1 MRKTK
6 MGRHHCRFNQILSAD
21 LVFFRPVALF
31 SIFVLIGIVLA
42 GCFRLRGSRGGGE
55 TSFDPPR
62 KISPRDIALPD
73 GYRIEPVATELT
85 FPTGVTF
92 DEEGRAYVVES
103 GYSYGEVWTTPRLL
117 RIDPAG
123 ITVIASGGKNGP
135 WNGVAYHQG
144 AFYVAEG
151 GTLLGGRILKIT
163 PDGTITPLIENLP
176 SMGDHHTNGPAIGPD
191 GSIYFMVGTFTNSG
205 IVGEDNAQYGWLA
218 RYPEAHDIPC
228 RDITLSGTNYIS
240 PDPRTPDPKDTA
252 ATGAFSPFGVPTLKG
267 QVISGKVPCSGA
279 LLRISTNGGE
289 AELIA
294 WGFRN
299 PFGIAFS
306 PDGQLFVSENSY
318 DVRGSRPV
326 FGTGD
331 LLWRVEEGRWYGWPD
346 YHGFRRLNQ
355 GEHFTPPGE
364 KSPHL
369 LLAERPNDP
378 PEPVA
383 VLGVHSSS
391 NGFDFSRN
399 PQFGYAGQAFIAQ
412 FGDQAPVVG
421 KVLSPVGFKVV
432 RVDVTNGV
440 IHDFA
445 VNRGKT
451 NGPASRIGGGG
462 LERPVAARFNPD
474 GTALYVVDF
483 GVMTMGQG
491 GEVRIPFAEPNANS
505 EPRKGTGVLW
515 RITRAEGSMP

>member
-6 MGRHHCRFNQILSAD
+6 MGRHDCRSNQILSAD

-31 SIFVLIGIVLA
+31 SMFVLIGIVLA
-42 GCFRLRGSRGGGE
+42 GCFRLRGSHGGGE

-73 GYRIEPVATELT
+73 GYRIEPAATELT

-191 GSIYFMVGTFTNSG
+191 GALYFAVGTFTNSG
-205 IVGEDNAQYGWLA
+205 VVGEDNAHFGWLA

-228 RDITLSGTNYIS
+228 RDITLNGENYTS
-240 PDPRTPDPKDTA
+240 NDPRTPDPNDTA
-252 ATGAFSPFGVPTLKG
+252 VTGAFSPFGTATAKNE
-267 QVISGKVPCSGA
+267 VISGKIPCSGSI
-279 LLRISTNGGE
+279 LRIPIDGGE
-289 AELIA
+289 PELVA

-299 PFGIAFS
+299 PFGLAFA
-306 PDGQLFVSENSY
+306 PDGALYLTENSY
-318 DVRGSRPV
+318 DDRGSRPV
-326 FGTGD
+326 HGTGD
-331 LLWRVEEGRWYGWPD
+331 PLWRVTPGAWHGWPD
-346 YHGFRRLNQ
+346 FHGRSPLDR
-355 GEHFTPPGE
+355 GDHHIPPGKE
-364 KSPHL
+364 RPKR
-369 LLAERPNDP
+369 LLAALPDEL

-383 VLGVHSSS
+383 LLGVHSSS

-432 RVDVTNGV
+432 RVDVETGV

-445 VNRGKT
+445 VNKGKT

-462 LERPVAARFNPD
+462 LERPVAARFDPN

-483 GVMTMGQG
+483 GVMTMGEG
-491 GEVRIPFAEPNANS
+491 GEVRVPFSEPEVTS

-515 RITRAEGSMP
+515 RITRAEGTMP